1 MNYDNFFIN
10 SFNKQNVYASKK
22 IEIRGFHF
30 YIAFMKMKLRII
42 FDMVL
47 ESPP

>member
-1 MNYDNFFIN
+1 MNYDTFFIN
-10 SFNKQNVYASKK
+10 IFDKQNVYAYKK
-22 IEIRGFHF
+22 IEIRGFNF

-42 FDMVL
+42 YDMVL